1 MNYRKYKCFLV
12 AAALSAGMCLTACG
26 GGDVAA
32 VTEKNSESVSVNN
45 SEFVDNNSTAGT
57 EENVEV
63 TTETDKEPTTELKMS
78 EGEASDKED
87 VNAEVTDSVTMYT
100 TESITLH
107 KEASAS
113 SEDLGVVAVGST
125 VQAYETSGDYIKI
138 SFDGKEGYVLK
149 DYVTEDKD
157 IADKAL
163 ESVQKAA
170 AKSDEKKS
178 SGKDTGKKKSTE
190 CLENGL
196 LN

>member
-1 MNYRKYKCFLV
+1 M
-12 AAALSAGMCLTACG
+12 AALSAGLCLTACG

-32 VTEKNSESVSVNN
+32 VTEQNLESVSVNN
-45 SEFVDNNSTAGT
+45 SEFVDNHSAADT

-63 TTETDKEPTTELKMS
+63 TTETDKEPTTERKMS
-78 EGEASDKED
+78 EGEESDKED
-87 VNAEVTDSVTMYT
+87 TDVETTDSVTMYT

-163 ESVQKAA
+163 ETVQKAA
-170 AKSDEKKS
+170 TKSDEKKS
-178 SGKDTGKKKSTE
+178 SGKDKSKNTE